1 MRPIIV
7 YYRIWVVGLKP
18 HWAEPQF
25 CSTSLICTSAES
37 ARLSLLK
44 GDKVRAHTTT
54 APSVSGSLSVLY
66 KMRGIFPSYLPVNRS
81 KEMINRRYFTSS
93 IEMTKLLKMVMVV
106 FCFKKTKQKTTPETF
121 LILEPGLLC
130 QGCLWWQ
137 PWQGLTANLITG
149 N

>member
-37 ARLSLLK
+37 ARLSLTRLEL
-44 GDKVRAHTTT
+44 T
-54 APSVSGSLSVLY
+54 PPQLLLSLGLSLY
-66 KMRGIFPSYLPVNRS
+66 SIKWGGIFPSYLPVNRS